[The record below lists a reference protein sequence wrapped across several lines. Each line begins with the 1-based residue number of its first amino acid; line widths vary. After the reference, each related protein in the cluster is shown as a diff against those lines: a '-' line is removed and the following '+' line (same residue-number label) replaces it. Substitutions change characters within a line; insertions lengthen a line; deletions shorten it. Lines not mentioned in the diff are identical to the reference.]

1 MIHSLLSRL
10 GIETWKDIPTF
21 EGVYQASNLGN
32 VKSKNY
38 RLTRKTKTLL
48 KHKDSRGRYKL
59 NLCKNNVETKNY
71 ISVLVARAFLNH
83 KPCGYKLVVDHI
95 DNNPSN
101 DRLYNLQVITQRQN
115 CSKDKKGSSKYSGV
129 YWHKPSKK
137 WRSVITINQQKKHL
151 GHFTDEQEAAQAYQN
166 ELKKLYERSKSNS

>member
-166 ELKKLYERSKSNS
+166 ELKKLYETSK